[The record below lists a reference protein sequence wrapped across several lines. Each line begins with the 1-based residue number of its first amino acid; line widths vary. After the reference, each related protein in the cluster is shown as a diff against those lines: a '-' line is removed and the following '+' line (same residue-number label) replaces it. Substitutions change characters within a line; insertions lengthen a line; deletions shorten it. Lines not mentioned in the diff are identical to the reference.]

1 MRHVLGLVS
10 ITLAL
15 TGATAHAVDLTAGK
29 IAKFFDKDG
38 PLKDKALVKVV
49 KDPAIAAPLPDPTCP
64 GTSSV
69 RLITDT
75 QDTGPIALNCQR
87 WAASGSTGFKY
98 LDKGLS
104 AGGLKVGKLKATSKG
119 GLLLLKWKG
128 FNYGQ
133 IALDGPVQYVET
145 RLTIDGTEYCARFE
159 APPSEEKKNE
169 AGKVIFKGP
178 STGCS
183 PLPTPTSTPSPTD
196 TPIPPETFTPT
207 ATATDTPT
215 PTSTATV
222 TDTPT
227 TTATPTQTSTST
239 PTAIP
244 DAFRVDS
251 LELREPRIWVDIGV
265 CVDVTDPNF
274 LGVSINEL
282 IADAITM
289 DSEPD
294 GLLDASIVSV
304 FRPLEQPPASG
315 ALAEIHTADCT
326 VPFGGEV
333 CSPGGQPPGLTSYT
347 NQSSGTCVTPVA
359 GTTGP
364 GNIGT
369 YPPGISTPAADCYA
383 SQQIDTTFDL
393 AGIQIDLENVVEGA
407 TYVGNPA
414 TSLSD
419 GLIVGFLSKAD
430 ADGIILPMDLPIVG
444 GQPLSNFLAGDADSC
459 ATSNDTD
466 IGPSGAVGWYFYLNF
481 TAHEVTWTG
490 P

>member
-1 MRHVLGLVS
+1 MRYALGLVL
-10 ITLAL
+10 ICLAL
-15 TGATAHAVDLTAGK
+15 AGSTAHAVDLTAGK

-64 GTSSV
+64 GSSSV
-69 RLITDT
+69 RLITDN
-75 QDTGPIALNCQR
+75 QDTGPIALDCQR
-87 WAASGSTGFKY
+87 WKAAGSSGFKY

-104 AGGLKVGKLKATSKG
+104 AGGLKVGKLKVTAKG

-128 FNYGQ
+128 FYYGQ
-133 IALDGPVQYVET
+133 IAIDGPVAYVEA

-169 AGKVIFKGP
+169 PGKVIFKGP
-178 STGCS
+178 STGCD
-183 PLPTPTSTPSPTD
+183 PLPTPTSSPSPTD

-215 PTSTATV
+215 PTQTATA

-227 TTATPTQTSTST
+227 APPTATQTSTVT

-244 DAFRVDS
+244 AAFRLDS
-251 LELREPRIWVDIGV
+251 LQLRDPHIWIDIGV
-265 CVDVTDPNF
+265 CIDVTDPNF
-274 LGVSINEL
+274 LGLSINEL

-294 GLLDASIVSV
+294 GLLDASVLSV
-304 FRPLEQPPASG
+304 FRPLEQPPAPG
-315 ALAEIHTADCT
+315 AIAEIYTADCT
-326 VPFGGEV
+326 APLGSEV
-333 CSPGGQPPGLTSYT
+333 CAPGAQPPGITSYT
-347 NQSSGTCVTPVA
+347 NQSSGTCVMPVT

-364 GNIGT
+364 DNLAT

-383 SQQIDTTFDL
+383 SQQIDATFDL

-407 TYVGNPA
+407 TYVGTPA
-414 TSLSD
+414 TGLSD
-419 GLIVGFLSKAD
+419 GLIVGFLSEQA
-430 ADGIILPMDLPIVG
+430 ANGILLPMDLPIVG
-444 GQPLSNFLAGDADSC
+444 GQALSTLLPGGQNSC
-459 ATSNDTD
+459 ATSDDTD
-466 IGPSGAVGWYFYLNF
+466 IGPSGVRGWYFYLNF
-481 TAHEVTWTG
+481 TAHQVTWTG